1 MSVHQITDEADE
13 SEELRTERRRMWCV
27 QQSMSVALTMYA
39 HNPQAPTIDIM
50 QAAEEMSEFI
60 ETGAART
67 AKVSRAKQ

>member
-1 MSVHQITDEADE
+1 
-13 SEELRTERRRMWCV
+13 
-27 QQSMSVALTMYA
+27 MSVALTMYA

-67 AKVSRAKQ
+67 VKVSRAKQ